1 MDGDIPL
8 TLRDRR
14 RFREAL
20 AGPFRTL
27 AQAASAL
34 DEIDFPLFE
43 RSNLPATGT
52 PAELWD
58 AIFGRLDS
66 GVAPEGYASC

>member
-43 RSNLPATGT
+43 RSNLPRPELRQSCGMRFSVGST
-52 PAELWD
+52 AE
-58 AIFGRLDS
+58 
-66 GVAPEGYASC
+66 